1 MAFVPKTP
9 PFFPA
14 AFSFTVHFV
23 GITGVYKIIFQEVIG
38 IGAKLGV
45 TTIKEAG

>member
-1 MAFVPKTP
+1 MAYIPKTP

-14 AFSFTVHFV
+14 AFSFKVDFV
-23 GITGVYKIIFQEVIG
+23 GITGVYKGSFQEVIG

-45 TTIKEAG
+45 IP